1 MNSYLMKILS
11 ATSLLVLLS
20 ACTGG
25 TPKPTPVD
33 KSLPTV
39 ELNGY
44 LSDMTAAA
52 FEWKPITDTRVDGV
66 VVYRNDPSS
75 KTPTKLKQIDTV
87 KSALVTHYL
96 DEKLKPETVYNYRF
110 ATYNAKGHTSLAS
123 KKIAVKTKPLLASV
137 SFFSTSGSLP
147 RAAKLVWRPHTD
159 SSVVA
164 YRLERRQG
172 GADKWRKVA
181 TIKGRLNAEYIDTD
195 LKDNTRYEYR
205 LKAVTFNNIISK
217 PSQSATV
224 ITKAVPAPVTS
235 INASQGRAGV
245 IKVSWKDGNR
255 ANIVYYQLYRAS
267 SESGRYRL
275 VADKINTM
283 QYSDKI
289 SKASQQYF
297 YKVVGVSKDGL
308 SGELKAVKAAAGTT
322 IDAPRGPSNLVA
334 MVENATVQLTWKSTD
349 KRTVSYIVTKEI
361 SKGFLSSETKVFKNI
376 KKALM
381 IDSSLKHGEEYTF
394 SVVSVD
400 KNGLRS
406 APSNSVVVKLKDKK

>member
-25 TPKPTPVD
+25 EPKPTPVD

-44 LSDMTAAA
+44 LSDMTGAA
-52 FEWKPITDTRVDGV
+52 FEWKPITDARVDGV

-87 KSALVTHYL
+87 KSARVTHYL
-96 DEKLKPETVYNYRF
+96 DEKLQPETIYNYRF

-123 KKIAVKTKPLLASV
+123 KKLEVKTKPLLGSV
-137 SFFSTSGSLP
+137 SFFSTSGALP

-159 SSVVA
+159 NSVVA

-181 TIKGRLNAEYIDTD
+181 TIKGRLNAEYIDAD

-205 LKAVTFNNIISK
+205 LKSITFNNIVSK
-217 PSQSATV
+217 PSQSV
-224 ITKAVPAPVTS
+224 SVVTKAPPAPVTS
-235 INASQGRAGV
+235 INASQGKAGV
-245 IKVSWKDGNR
+245 IKVSWKDENR
-255 ANIVYYQLYRAS
+255 ANIVYYQVYRAS
-267 SESGRYRL
+267 SESGRYRV
-275 VADKINTM
+275 VADRLNTT
-283 QYSDKI
+283 QYSDKVA
-289 SKASQQYF
+289 KPSQQYF
-297 YKVVGVSKDGL
+297 YKVIGINKDNLG
-308 SGELKAVKAAAGTT
+308 GELKAVRAAAGTT
-322 IDAPRGPSNLVA
+322 IDAPRGPKNLVA

-361 SKGFLSSETKVFKNI
+361 SKGFLSSETKEFKNI
-376 KKALM
+376 KKTLM

-400 KNGLRS
+400 KNGLKS
-406 APSNSVVVKLKDKK
+406 APSNSVVVKLEDKK

>member
-25 TPKPTPVD
+25 APKPTPVD

-44 LSDMTAAA
+44 LSDMTGAA
-52 FEWKPITDTRVDGV
+52 FEWKPITDARVDGV

-75 KTPTKLKQIDTV
+75 ETPTKLKQIDTV
-87 KSALVTHYL
+87 KSARVTHYL
-96 DEKLKPETVYNYRF
+96 DEKLKPETIYNYRF

-123 KKIAVKTKPLLASV
+123 KKLVVKTKPLLGSV
-137 SFFSTSGSLP
+137 SFFSTSGALP

-159 SSVVA
+159 NSVVA

-181 TIKGRLNAEYIDTD
+181 TIKGRLNAEYIDTG

-205 LKAVTFNNIISK
+205 LKSITYNDIVSK
-217 PSQSATV
+217 PSQSTAV
-224 ITKAVPAPVTS
+224 VTKAPPAPVTS
-235 INASQGRAGV
+235 INASQGKAGV
-245 IKVSWKDGNR
+245 IKVSWKDENR
-255 ANIVYYQLYRAS
+255 ANIVYYQVYRAS
-267 SESGRYRL
+267 SESGRYRV
-275 VADKINTM
+275 VADRLNTT
-283 QYSDKI
+283 QYSDKVA
-289 SKASQQYF
+289 KPSQQYF
-297 YKVVGVSKDGL
+297 YKVIGINKDNLG
-308 SGELKAVKAAAGTT
+308 GELKAVKAAAGTT
-322 IDAPRGPSNLVA
+322 IDAPRGPKNLVA

-361 SKGFLSSETKVFKNI
+361 SKGFLSSETKEFKNI
-376 KKALM
+376 KKTLM

-400 KNGLRS
+400 KNGLKS
-406 APSNSVVVKLKDKK
+406 APSNSVVVKLEDKK